1 MDEKSYFCVF
11 YLINNT
17 NLIHFDTLIQNT
29 NSIHVQI
36 ISVKSKIG
44 NIAKSSKKK
53 NREEKTVNEKQ
64 SKNL

>member
-1 MDEKSYFCVF
+1 MKNHIFVY